1 MWISNMSVL
10 LHVLTFDSLID
21 FKCWRCIVTSVD
33 INHYCYIN
41 TFFCRLLLLFLILF
55 NSKVK
60 SFTDSIKKRGWN
72 QVLMKRMQFLLLTRH
87 PPCYSYR
94 QSTPVKFLTVIEER
108 KHLRKKIKDPLLFE
122 IWIFVTVNQIVMT
135 VKFL

>member
-1 MWISNMSVL
+1 MWSATYQYGYMFL
-10 LHVLTFDSLID
+10 RFDNLID

-60 SFTDSIKKRGWN
+60 SFTDSTKKRGWN
-72 QVLMKRMQFLLLTRH
+72 QVLMKCMQFLLLTRH
-87 PPCYSYR
+87 PLCYSYR

-108 KHLRKKIKDPLLFE
+108 KHLRKKIKDPVLFE